1 MTDLSI
7 IIVSWNTRDVL
18 RHCLQSVVDGL
29 GGLQTEVFVVDN
41 ASHDASAAMVAQDFP
56 QFRLIANSDNVGF
69 AVANNQA
76 IKLASGKYV
85 LLLNPD
91 TLVRG
96 DVLLRSFEYM
106 EQHAAVGALACRVL
120 NGDGSVQ
127 LTCGGYPTLWNLFLL
142 SSGLFRCKWPSAF
155 SRYQLLNWK
164 RDSERDVE
172 TITGCYMFAR
182 ATAIAKVGLLD
193 ESFFCYGEE
202 TDWCRRF
209 WNAGCPLRFAP
220 VGEITHFGSLSSRQ
234 CSHRRDVMLTD
245 GLIRLHNKH
254 GGKLSAIAA
263 WTILWLFQ
271 VSRWCYWSLAAMA
284 TRLPA
289 AKARRDHFGGVLRD
303 FGNLWPTR
311 RSFSR

>member
-1 MTDLSI
+1 M
-7 IIVSWNTRDVL
+7 
-18 RHCLQSVVDGL
+18 
-29 GGLQTEVFVVDN
+29 
-41 ASHDASAAMVAQDFP
+41 SAAGEYEKPGLRRRKQ
-56 QFRLIANSDNVGF
+56 S
-69 AVANNQA
+69 
-76 IKLASGKYV
+76 LATGTYV

-96 DVLLRSFEYM
+96 DVLERSFEYM
-106 EQHAAVGALACRVL
+106 EGHPDVGALACRVL

-142 SSGLFRCKWPSAF
+142 SSGLFRCTWPSIF
-155 SRYQLLNWK
+155 SQYQLLNWK
-164 RDSERDVE
+164 RDTERDVD

-182 ATAIAKVGLLD
+182 ATAIQKVGLLD

-254 GGKLSAIAA
+254 GGKISAIAA
-263 WTILWLFQ
+263 WSILWCFQ
-271 VSRWCYWSLAAMA
+271 LSRWCYWMVIALITRCNAAQV
-284 TRLPA
+284 
-289 AKARRDHFGGVLRD
+289 RRDHFYGVLRD
-303 FGNLWPTR
+303 FRQLWPTS
-311 RSFSR
+311 RSYSP